1 MKKHQ
6 HLWNVVLLDQKV
18 LQSLMKDPIS
28 GFLWGLQGNNAAQS
42 WVGEMLSN
50 CRKGNV
56 FKLIAMSLMEV
67 KISMNCQ
74 IIFIILGFEHS
85 ELALANHLLI
95 SCCYLASLLM
105 PKEIEIDFC
114 GIYCIV
120 VLNCVLNKKSLLSS
134 LLVFL
139 CDEIFLNII
148 ADKS

>member
-1 MKKHQ
+1 MQ
-6 HLWNVVLLDQKV
+6 LKV
-18 LQSLMKDPIS
+18 EL
-28 GFLWGLQGNNAAQS
+28 
-42 WVGEMLSN
+42 GEKLSN
-50 CRKGNV
+50 CSKGNV

-139 CDEIFLNII
+139 FDEIFLNII

>member
-1 MKKHQ
+1 MWSYLIRKCC
-6 HLWNVVLLDQKV
+6 KV
-18 LQSLMKDPIS
+18 WWRIQFL
-28 GFLWGLQGNNAAQS
+28 GFCGVSKGIMQLKVEL
-42 WVGEMLSN
+42 GEKLSN